1 MIRSFK
7 GEVWK
12 DMHKATWRSNEIFKV
27 SSHGRVVRFKYDEN
41 GELLTPY
48 VLGGYE
54 VFSVMRK
61 TGKSQLLYVHR
72 CVADCFIDNPEE
84 KPYVIHLDFDKSN
97 NHVENLQYVTRKELT
112 AHNLNNPAVIES
124 KERTKNN
131 PRYSKLTP
139 GRVRLIKRKIFDPNR
154 KTRMR
159 MIAKQFGIS
168 GMQLYRIKSGENW
181 GHITD
186 Y

>member
-1 MIRSFK
+1 MAALIRSS
-7 GEVWK
+7 
-12 DMHKATWRSNEIFKV
+12 A
-27 SSHGRVVRFKYDEN
+27 
-41 GELLTPY
+41 
-48 VLGGYE
+48 
-54 VFSVMRK
+54 VMLVEMLITTHSTK
-61 TGKSQLLYVHR
+61 TANIWFGISII
-72 CVADCFIDNPEE
+72 DIDNPEE

-168 GMQLYRIKSGENW
+168 EMQLYRIKSGENW